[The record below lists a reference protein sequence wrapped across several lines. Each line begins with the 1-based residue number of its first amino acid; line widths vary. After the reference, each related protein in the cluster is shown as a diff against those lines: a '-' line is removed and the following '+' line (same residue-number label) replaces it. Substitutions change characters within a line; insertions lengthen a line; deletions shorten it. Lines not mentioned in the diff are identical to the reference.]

1 MSPDS
6 HIADTLGF
14 IVISGIANT
23 STLPSTADAVA
34 QPSELTNEY
43 VHVCDPAPA
52 VFGVNVAVVSVD
64 FVTSPVHVPVPDSPP
79 GVTVAV
85 IVWAV
90 ASSAHFA
97 AASLS
102 VASGTGLTCIVT
114 SASPVQPASS
124 VTNTLSTYESP
135 AGAVPLNV
143 GDWMSVALRY
153 VAPVPVHAAVLYVSD
168 SVIAIGVPAHTT
180 PSFAVV
186 PLVSVVVI
194 AGYSLSRTVTL
205 TVALSVLSQPSTVW
219 LT

>member
-1 MSPDS
+1 M
-6 HIADTLGF
+6 
-14 IVISGIANT
+14 
-23 STLPSTADAVA
+23 
-34 QPSELTNEY
+34 
-43 VHVCDPAPA
+43 
-52 VFGVNVAVVSVD
+52 NVAVVSVD

-97 AASLS
+97 VASLS

-180 PSFAVV
+180 PSFAAV

-194 AGYSLSRTVTL
+194 AGYSLSSTVTL
-205 TVALSVLSQPSTVW
+205 TVAFSVLSQPSTVW